1 MRETVAAVSA
11 ASDLFGIGRVECG
24 TCTASWD
31 VHAGSVTVE
40 SLRFRT
46 HRLVATLTGVMSAH

>member
-11 ASDLFGIGRVECG
+11 ASELFGIGRVECG

-31 VHAGSVTVE
+31 VHVASVIVE
-40 SLRFRT
+40 SIRFRT
-46 HRLVATLTGVMSAH
+46 HRLVISLTRMVSAH